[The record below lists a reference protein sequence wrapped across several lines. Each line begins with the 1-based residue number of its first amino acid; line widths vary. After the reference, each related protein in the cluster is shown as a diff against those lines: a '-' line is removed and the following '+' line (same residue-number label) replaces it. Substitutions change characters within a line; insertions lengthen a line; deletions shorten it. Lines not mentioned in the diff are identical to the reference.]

1 MKKELARLRGELLGR
16 YQVRKS
22 AEQKASF
29 RKWATEYAQARGYA
43 VKTERSGHFVDTRNV
58 VIGDVERART
68 LITAH
73 YDTCAQLPF
82 PNVMTPQNWP
92 LIIVTQMLVPMVF
105 LGVLGYGVGYGAGWL
120 MHQLP
125 VPAWLG
131 LMLCSLATLV
141 LMIIIVALL
150 ICGPANPHTANDNTS
165 GVALTLL
172 ALNAFAGR
180 EDVAFVLFDNEEKG
194 FLGSTAF
201 TRAHPLAA
209 KRAFVINLDCISDG
223 GTLLYA
229 GSREAMKCGT
239 AKRVSQALDEVA
251 PRYDRVGK
259 TGTAPGTFYPS
270 DQLVFRRGTAFAA
283 LRGRHVLYLSRIHTP
298 KDTQFDE
305 RNLLCLLEVLTR
317 GLRLEEG
324 YVVS

>member
-1 MKKELARLRGELLGR
+1 MKKELTRLRGELLGR

-22 AEQKASF
+22 AEQKAAF
-29 RKWATEYAQARGYA
+29 RKWALAYAQENGYEA
-43 VKTERSGHFVDTRNV
+43 KIERSGHFVDTRNV
-58 VIGDVERART
+58 VIGDVDRAQT

-73 YDTCAQLPF
+73 YDTCARLPF

-92 LIIVTQMLVPMVF
+92 LIVVTQVLVPMLF

-125 VPAWLG
+125 VPAWAG
-131 LMLCSLATLV
+131 LMLCSLTTL
-141 LMIIIVALL
+141 LMMIVIVALL

-172 ALNAFAGR
+172 ALHAFAGR
-180 EDVAFVLFDNEEKG
+180 SDVAFVLFDNEEKG

-201 TRAHPLAA
+201 TKAHQAAA
-209 KRAFVINLDCISDG
+209 KRAFVINFDCISDG
-223 GTLLYA
+223 RTLLYA
-229 GSREAMKCGT
+229 GSKEAMKSAKARSVT
-239 AKRVSQALDEVA
+239 AALMQVA

-270 DQLVFRRGTAFAA
+270 DQMVFRRGTAFAA
-283 LRGRHVLYLSRIHTP
+283 LRGRRVLYLSRIHTP
-298 KDTQFDE
+298 RDTQFDE
-305 RNLLCLLEVLTR
+305 RNLLCLLEVLTKA
-317 GLRLEEG
+317 LRQE
-324 YVVS
+324 VQ

>member
-22 AEQKASF
+22 AEQKAAF
-29 RKWATEYAQARGYA
+29 RKWATEYAQALGYA

-73 YDTCAQLPF
+73 YDTCARLPF

-92 LIIVTQMLVPMVF
+92 LIIVTQMLVPMIF
-105 LGVLGYGVGYGAGWL
+105 LGVLGYGVGYGVGWL

-131 LMLCSLATLV
+131 LMLCSLTTL
-141 LMIIIVALL
+141 LTMIVIVMLL

-180 EDVAFVLFDNEEKG
+180 ADVAFVLFDNEEKG

-201 TRAHPLAA
+201 TKAHPAAA

-239 AKRVSQALDEVA
+239 AKRVSQALREVA
-251 PRYDRVGK
+251 SRYDRVGK

-283 LRGRHVLYLSRIHTP
+283 LRGKRVLYLSRIHTP

-305 RNLLCLLEVLTR
+305 RNLLCLLEVLTK
-317 GLRLEEG
+317 GLRLEDG